1 MSWQRKIK
9 KMTFVTDGSRA
20 ITKFHVSDVVMVVI
34 LVILCATCVV
44 PFIHLLAKSVSSNT
58 AVLAKRVSFWP
69 IGFNLD
75 AYTSIFEDGSMVRS
89 FLYSCNSYISVY
101 LNGYDRLYMCSLSTV
116 KKEIKGKNILYLYP
130 DVSYVF

>member
-1 MSWQRKIK
+1 MAK
-9 KMTFVTDGSRA
+9 KKKENDIVTDGSRA

-75 AYTSIFEDGSMVRS
+75 AYTSIFEDGS
-89 FLYSCNSYISVY
+89 FLPVQCNSYISVY
-101 LNGYDRLYMCSLSTV
+101 INGYDRLYMCSLSAV

>member
-1 MSWQRKIK
+1 MAK
-9 KMTFVTDGSRA
+9 KKKENDIVTDGSRA

-75 AYTSIFEDGSMVRS
+75 AYTSIFEDGSMVSS
-89 FLYSCNSYISVY
+89 FLYSVY

>member
-1 MSWQRKIK
+1 MAK
-9 KMTFVTDGSRA
+9 KKKENDIVTDGSRA

-75 AYTSIFEDGSMVRS
+75 AYTSIFEDGS
-89 FLYSCNSYISVY
+89 FLPVQCSSYIGVY
-101 LNGYDRLYMCSLSTV
+101 INGYDRLYMCSLSAV
-116 KKEIKGKNILYLYP
+116 KKEIKGKNILHIYP

>member
-1 MSWQRKIK
+1 MAK
-9 KMTFVTDGSRA
+9 KKKENDIVTDGSRA

-75 AYTSIFEDGSMVRS
+75 AYKANNPDLVAAFGNDNVKYYDHYITS
-89 FLYSCNSYISVY
+89 
-101 LNGYDRLYMCSLSTV
+101 
-116 KKEIKGKNILYLYP
+116 GKAEGRIAK
-130 DVSYVF
+130 

>member
-1 MSWQRKIK
+1 MAK
-9 KMTFVTDGSRA
+9 KNKENDIVTDGSRA

-89 FLYSCNSYISVY
+89 FLYSVIVY
-101 LNGYDRLYMCSLSTV
+101 LNGYDCLYMCSLSTV

>member
-1 MSWQRKIK
+1 MAK
-9 KMTFVTDGSRA
+9 KKKENDIVTDGSRA

-58 AVLAKRVSFWP
+58 AVLAKRVSFWQ
-69 IGFNLD
+69 IGFCGW
-75 AYTSIFEDGSMVRS
+75 FDGS
-89 FLYSCNSYISVY
+89 FLPVQCNSYISVY
-101 LNGYDRLYMCSLSTV
+101 LNGYDCLYMCSLSTV
-116 KKEIKGKNILYLYP
+116 KKEIKGKNVLYLYP

>member
-1 MSWQRKIK
+1 MAK
-9 KMTFVTDGSRA
+9 KKKENDIVTDGSRA

-44 PFIHLLAKSVSSNT
+44 PFIHLLAKSVQCS
-58 AVLAKRVSFWP
+58 
-69 IGFNLD
+69 
-75 AYTSIFEDGSMVRS
+75 
-89 FLYSCNSYISVY
+89 SYIGVY
-101 LNGYDRLYMCSLSTV
+101 INGYDRLYMCSLSAV

>member
-1 MSWQRKIK
+1 MAK
-9 KMTFVTDGSRA
+9 KKKENDIVTDGSRA

-89 FLYSCNSYISVY
+89 FLYSVVVT
-101 LNGYDRLYMCSLSTV
+101 LVFTGYDRLYMCSLSAV

>member
-1 MSWQRKIK
+1 MAK
-9 KMTFVTDGSRA
+9 KKKENDIVTDGSRA

-89 FLYSCNSYISVY
+89 FLYSVVLPCCFRGYNS
-101 LNGYDRLYMCSLSTV
+101 DRLYMCSLSAV
-116 KKEIKGKNILYLYP
+116 KKEIKGKNILYLYL

>member
-1 MSWQRKIK
+1 MAK
-9 KMTFVTDGSRA
+9 KKKENDIVTDGSRA

-58 AVLAKRVSFWP
+58 AVLAKRVSFWLP
-69 IGFNLD
+69 
-75 AYTSIFEDGSMVRS
+75 VQ
-89 FLYSCNSYISVY
+89 CNSYISVY
-101 LNGYDRLYMCSLSTV
+101 INGYDCLYMCSLSTV
-116 KKEIKGKNILYLYP
+116 KKEIKGKNVLYLYP

>member
-1 MSWQRKIK
+1 MAK
-9 KMTFVTDGSRA
+9 KNKENDIVTDGSRA

-75 AYTSIFEDGSMVRS
+75 AYTSIFEDVQ
-89 FLYSCNSYISVY
+89 CNSYISVY

-116 KKEIKGKNILYLYP
+116 KKEIKGKNVLYLYP